1 MELLLLTLTIC
12 SFALYAWLFIET
24 QVRDVL
30 LTKFDKNNYPMKT
43 YFLINLNI
51 LYYII
56 FLHQILMN
64 VFNIINIS
72 RIIID
77 PKIID
82 ISIKSCFLSY
92 YLLTSLLKYFLSITD
107 VLQFQNLLL
116 SIYKFLYPWQTN
128 NCFLRYNASWKR
140 IYFLLQ

>member
-12 SFALYAWLFIET
+12 SLALHAWLFIET
-24 QVRDVL
+24 QVREVV
-30 LTKFDKNNYPMKT
+30 LTKFDKNNYPMKKH
-43 YFLINLNI
+43 FLINLNI

-56 FLHQILMN
+56 FLHPILIN

-92 YLLTSLLKYFLSITD
+92 FLLTNLLKYFLSIMGE
-107 VLQFQNLLL
+107 LQFQNLLL
-116 SIYKFLYPWQTN
+116 SICKFLYPWQTN
-128 NCFLRYNASWKR
+128 NCFLRYNANWKR